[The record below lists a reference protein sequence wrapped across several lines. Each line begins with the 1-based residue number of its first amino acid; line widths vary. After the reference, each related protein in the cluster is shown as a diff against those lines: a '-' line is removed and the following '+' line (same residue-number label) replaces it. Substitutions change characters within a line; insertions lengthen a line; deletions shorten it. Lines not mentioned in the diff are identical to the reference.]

1 MKIRRFS
8 TTTVASTPEN
18 KRIKIDTGEKVQFE
32 AALNRMTGG
41 DISKEFS
48 DNREDVPE
56 DILEKA
62 KKEGVVQKDHNGD
75 WRIVAIKKKKF
86 WVSKYPTKA
95 KAEASLRAYFA
106 NKRFSDNEEEQNPI
120 QQPQIS
126 SKDLQI
132 ENMRMR
138 REIMR
143 NQRLQQELAA
153 KERQDAIRNMMRA
166 QKNAAEEKDSDEKN
180 ALRAQKAV
188 QGSQDNQPNT
198 GVYKKATVAKAPVP
212 MK

>member
-1 MKIRRFS
+1 MYRVKRFS
-8 TTTVASTPEN
+8 AVKED
-18 KRIKIDTGEKVQFE
+18 IKIDTGEMTKFKN
-32 AALNRMTGG
+32 ALDRMTGG
-41 DISKEFS
+41 SMDKEFS

-86 WVSKYPTKA
+86 WSPIYSSEEKA
-95 KAEASLRAYFA
+95 KSALAGYHAS
-106 NKRFSDNEEEQNPI
+106 KRYSENEEENNPM
-120 QQPQIS
+120 QQPPQLTS
-126 SKDLQI
+126 QELQI

-138 REIMR
+138 RELMR
-143 NQRLQQELAA
+143 NQRLQQEIRA
-153 KERQDAIRNMMRA
+153 KERQDAIKNQMAA

-180 ALRAQKAV
+180 ALKAQKAV
-188 QGSQDNQPNT
+188 QGSPENQPNT
-198 GVYKKATVAKAPVP
+198 GVYKKATIAKAPVS

>member
-1 MKIRRFS
+1 MYRVKRFS
-8 TTTVASTPEN
+8 AVKED
-18 KRIKIDTGEKVQFE
+18 IKIDTGEMTKFKN
-32 AALNRMTGG
+32 ALDRMTGG
-41 DISKEFS
+41 SMDKEFS

-86 WVSKYPTKA
+86 WASKFSSKE
-95 KAEASLRAYFA
+95 KGEASLRAYHA
-106 NKRFSDNEEEQNPI
+106 NKRFSDNEEDQNPM
-120 QQPQIS
+120 QQPPQLTS
-126 SKDLQI
+126 QELQI

-138 REIMR
+138 RELMR
-143 NQRLQQELAA
+143 NQRLQQEIRA
-153 KERQDAIRNMMRA
+153 KERQDAIKNQMAA

-180 ALRAQKAV
+180 TLRAQKAV
-188 QGSQDNQPNT
+188 QGSQDNRPNT
-198 GVYKKATVAKAPVP
+198 GVYKKATIAKAPVS